1 MARAGLA
8 MGRQL
13 KRNFHHAGIPITSQ
27 QWQLLVQLW
36 QRNGRTQQE
45 LANILSKDKTS
56 ITRLVDNLEKSGIVE
71 RREDPADRRNRL
83 IFLTLHGQELLQP
96 CFAQAIVTI
105 GEATKGVSEAEMA
118 TCKHVLNQIFN
129 NLNTEDNNSVGC
141 LTDENET
148 PYLCGLED

>member
-8 MGRQL
+8 MGRRL
-13 KRNFHHAGIPITSQ
+13 KQNFHQAGLPITSQ

-56 ITRLVDNLEKSGIVE
+56 ITRLVDNLEKSGMVE

-83 IFLTLHGQELLQP
+83 IFLTPHGHDILQP
-96 CFAQAIVTI
+96 CFAQALVTI
-105 GEATKGVSEAEMA
+105 GEATKGVAEEDLA
-118 TCKHVLNQIFN
+118 TCKQVLNQIFQ
-129 NLNTEDNNSVGC
+129 NLYTEENISVC
-141 LTDENET
+141 CSTDQNET